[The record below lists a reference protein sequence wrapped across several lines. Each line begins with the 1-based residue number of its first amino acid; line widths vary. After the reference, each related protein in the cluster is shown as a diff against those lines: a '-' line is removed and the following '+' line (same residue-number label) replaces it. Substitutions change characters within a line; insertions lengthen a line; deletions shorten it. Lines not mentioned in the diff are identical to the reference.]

1 MPRLGEGGLRVPNA
15 RLPFCTRVLRAAG
28 EGVPGAQALACD
40 PRAGGRE
47 GVVASLRRLYCA
59 RREGALMHRDGVWCY
74 AMPSSLIMECI
85 KS

>member
-15 RLPFCTRVLRAAG
+15 RLPFCTRVLRAAS

-47 GVVASLRRLYCA
+47 GVVAS
-59 RREGALMHRDGVWCY
+59 
-74 AMPSSLIMECI
+74 
-85 KS
+85 